1 MTGLLA
7 ELRRRNVFR
16 VAAAYLVVGWLI
28 LQVIAVIAEPLGL
41 PDWTDTLVI
50 VLLGIAFPVALILAW
65 AFEVTPEG
73 VKLTA
78 SVPEGESISG
88 KTGRRLDLI
97 IVVGLA
103 VLIGLIIWQ
112 QVTRDA
118 PAGIQP
124 DAAIAEAAGPADNT
138 IAVLPFADLSAQ
150 GDQAYFADGIAE
162 EILNVLAQIDALSVT
177 SRTSAFVFR
186 SDSNL
191 SIPDI
196 ADALQV
202 RHVLEGSVRTSGGM
216 IRITA
221 QLIDAETDQHLWS
234 DTFDR
239 ELNAENVFA
248 VQDEIA
254 AAITR
259 ELATRLDVPI
269 AAPTAARTTS
279 DVDAYSAY
287 LRGRELFF
295 DRNYENLPRSIEA
308 LERAIALDPDFV
320 EARAILSM
328 AYAVSPGWGFHDRD
342 YRQLSLEMAGSVLE
356 SQPDNPLAL
365 TTIGQAARIL
375 VPPDWDTAVDYY
387 SRAIASDPRSPTARL
402 WRAQAYRDLG
412 FFELADQ
419 DLRACIEAEPLYG
432 VCLYNHAANLLNLGR
447 DEEALAAL
455 IPVMGT
461 SHFESYPEF
470 LGITAQRGDRTLLA
484 YMLREL
490 ADSIGDRTRWIV
502 PGLLRALSDEDF
514 DRDAALDQ
522 IRRRL
527 LDDGHEPDDY
537 TMSTLALAHGLYER
551 VPEERQPAG
560 WIWFRGY
567 PGLPGSDAVET
578 AIRRERIDAYWR
590 EHGFPP
596 QCEPVGDDGFEC
608 GWIDSEIEHRRD

>member
-41 PDWTDTLVI
+41 PGWTDTLVI

-78 SVPEGESISG
+78 SVPQGESISG
-88 KTGRRLDLI
+88 KTGQRLDI
-97 IVVGLA
+97 IIAGGLA
-103 VLIGLIIWQ
+103 VLIGLIVWQ
-112 QVTRDA
+112 QVTRDV

-124 DAAIAEAAGPADNT
+124 EAATARATGPADNT

-259 ELATRLDVPI
+259 ELATRLGVGI
-269 AAPTAARTTS
+269 NAPVTQRTTT

-295 DRNYENLPRSIEA
+295 DRNYENLPRSVEA
-308 LERAIALDPDFV
+308 LERAVELDPDFI
-320 EARAILSM
+320 EARAVLSM
-328 AYAVSPGWGFHDRD
+328 AYAVSPGWGFIDRD
-342 YRQLSLEMAGSVLE
+342 YRQISNDMAESVL
-356 SQPDNPLAL
+356 SVQPQNPIAL
-365 TTIGQAARIL
+365 TTMGQVSRITDPPEWENALIYYGQAI
-375 VPPDWDTAVDYY
+375 AVDT
-387 SRAIASDPRSPTARL
+387 RSPTARL
-402 WRAQAYRDLG
+402 WRAQTYRDLG
-412 FFELADQ
+412 FFDLAEQ
-419 DLRACIEAEPLYG
+419 DLRACVEAEPLYG
-432 VCLYNHAANLLNLGR
+432 VCLYNRASNLISLGR
-447 DEEALAAL
+447 HDEAFAGLTA
-455 IPVMGT
+455 VMGT
-461 SHFESYPEF
+461 SHYESYPEF
-470 LGITAQRGDRTLLA
+470 LGITAQRGDRLLLA
-484 YMLREL
+484 YMLREA
-490 ADSIGDRTRWIV
+490 ADSIGDGTRWIV
-502 PGLLRALSDEDF
+502 PEMLRALSSEDYDRAAAF
-514 DRDAALDQ
+514 DQL
-522 IRRRL
+522 IRRL
-527 LDDGHEPDDY
+527 LDNGYTPDDY
-537 TMSTLALAHGLYER
+537 TTATIALAFRLYER
-551 VPEERQPAG
+551 APEENGPAG
-560 WIWFRGY
+560 WIWFHGY
-567 PGLPGSDAVET
+567 PGLAQSQVFQRQ
-578 AIRRERIDAYWR
+578 IRVAHIDDYWR
-590 EHGFPP
+590 ANGFPP
-596 QCEPVGDDGFEC
+596 QCRPVGADDFACDWPGE
-608 GWIDSEIEHRRD
+608 